1 MCRPP
6 DKGYVDPANA
16 STYINKYSVGDI
28 MEYTCKC
35 QTPGFLP
42 PRVLIQPRKI
52 RLTRFSL

>member
-1 MCRPP
+1 MRFP